1 MNTPVFKLWIEK
13 LEASSASAEK
23 SPVDTFEISWS
34 PICFRT
40 SSIGPIGFTVACME
54 KVTVLSL
61 SARSMVGGGQGGGR
75 ARGGVRDRLRLEGAS
90 ESQYAIVY
98 VSRKKF
104 STSMNCSRLDPNL

>member
-23 SPVDTFEISWS
+23 LPVDTFEISWS
-34 PICFRT
+34 PICFRI
-40 SSIGPIGFTVACME
+40 SSIGPMRFTVACMV

-75 ARGGVRDRLRLEGAS
+75 ARGGVRDRLRLEAIS
-90 ESQYAIVY
+90 DSQYAIACL
-98 VSRKKF
+98 SAK
-104 STSMNCSRLDPNL
+104 